1 MDVVKGGVQEAAN
14 RLESLLNPKDTQEE
28 ESTPAENPKEL
39 TPEESVEEVEA
50 DGTEPES
57 AEAEAPEA
65 EPQTFTVKVD
75 GEEEAV
81 TLDEL
86 LKGYSRTSYFHKKLS
101 ELDRERKSLETEL
114 NEIRSERTRL
124 SQMLPALEAELEKG
138 EQEPDWDKL
147 FQEDP
152 IEFVRQEALWR
163 TRKEKKEK
171 LLQERQRL
179 AQAQQSEQMKV
190 LQQRVKEE
198 GERLIT
204 ALPEWK
210 NPETA
215 ANEKA
220 RLLEYGLSMGYSE
233 NELSNLYD
241 HRAVLLLHKA
251 RLYDEGQ
258 SKVKNLQAK
267 PTAVKPAKAGN
278 IPTQRNTQ
286 FDKAKK
292 NFKSQPTVRNAAA
305 AIERLIQR

>member
-1 MDVVKGGVQEAAN
+1 MDVVKGGVQEAAS

-28 ESTPAENPKEL
+28 ESPPTENQ
-39 TPEESVEEVEA
+39 EESVEAAEV
-50 DGTEPES
+50 DGNEPES
-57 AEAEAPEA
+57 IEAEAPEA
-65 EPQTFTVKVD
+65 EPQTFSVKVD
-75 GEEEAV
+75 GEDVSV

-86 LKGYSRTSYFHKKLS
+86 MKGYSRTSYFHKKLS
-101 ELDRERKSLETEL
+101 ELDRERKSLETEI
-114 NEIRSERTRL
+114 NDIRSERERL
-124 SQMLPALEAELEKG
+124 SRMLPELEAELEKG
-138 EQEPDWDKL
+138 NQEPDWDKL

-179 AQAQQSEQMKV
+179 LQTQQAEQMKV
-190 LQQRVKEE
+190 IQQRVKEE
-198 GERLIT
+198 GERLVT

-210 NPETA
+210 NPDTA

-220 RLLEYGLSMGYSE
+220 KLLEYGLSMGYSE
-233 NELSNLYD
+233 NELSQLYD

-267 PTAVKPAKAGN
+267 PTPVKPAKAGN
-278 IPTQRNTQ
+278 IPVQRNTH